1 MPCAS
6 AHTRHSTACVVSLMQ
21 IDDLRMCLE
30 DLQLWDQRPKVGP
43 DPEGE
48 ALGKLAGKLEQVVIN
63 CCEVAKMEGIQMDE
77 LLGRTYEV

>member
-1 MPCAS
+1 M
-6 AHTRHSTACVVSLMQ
+6 
-21 IDDLRMCLE
+21 
-30 DLQLWDQRPKVGP
+30 WDQRPKVGP

-77 LLGRTYEV
+77 LLARTYDV

>member
-6 AHTRHSTACVVSLMQ
+6 AHTSHSTACGVPLMQ
-21 IDDLRMCLE
+21 IDELRMCLE